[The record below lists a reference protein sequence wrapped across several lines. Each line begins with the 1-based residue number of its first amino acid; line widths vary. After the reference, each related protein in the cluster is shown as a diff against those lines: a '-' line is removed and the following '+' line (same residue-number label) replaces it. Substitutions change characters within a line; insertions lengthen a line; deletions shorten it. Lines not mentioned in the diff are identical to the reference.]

1 MIAILAAAALL
12 AQPSG
17 SGDGFDPGFKIGF
30 GFGFGFPSMSD
41 EDLFAEEMEAA
52 GIPFETDEVVTS
64 GIVDLTF
71 DASSRFKVRGGLGF
85 GSFDGAYSE
94 EYSSMD
100 DVWLALLTLGFSS
113 LFDSDE
119 EVIDLADSYVEI
131 ETEGYYVISRS
142 AGASFSAGG
151 GPVFTFVNR
160 SLESPLTS
168 SERSGS
174 AMGFMGS
181 LRVEQEGGGRFIGL
195 PLRLFAQGGYR
206 RSCVA
211 LDEAEDFELDFS
223 GPYLRAGLALQFR

>member
-1 MIAILAAAALL
+1 MIAILVAAAVLS
-12 AQPSG
+12 QPAG
-17 SGDGFDPGFKIGF
+17 YDDGFDPGFKIGF

-52 GIPFETDEVVTS
+52 GVPFEVDDMVTS
-64 GIVDLTF
+64 GSIDVTI
-71 DASSRFKVRGGLGF
+71 DASRSFKVRGGLGF
-85 GSFDGAYSE
+85 GSFDGAYTDE
-94 EYSSMD
+94 LDPMAD
-100 DVWLALLTLGFSS
+100 LFLAILTLGFSS
-113 LFDSDE
+113 MFDSEE

-142 AGASFSAGG
+142 PGASLSAGG
-151 GPVFTFVNR
+151 GPVFTFVSR

-174 AMGFMGS
+174 SIGFMGS
-181 LRVEQEGGGRFIGL
+181 LRVEQEGDGRFIGM

-206 RSCVA
+206 YSNTS
-211 LDEAEDFELDFS
+211 LDGAEDFDLDFS